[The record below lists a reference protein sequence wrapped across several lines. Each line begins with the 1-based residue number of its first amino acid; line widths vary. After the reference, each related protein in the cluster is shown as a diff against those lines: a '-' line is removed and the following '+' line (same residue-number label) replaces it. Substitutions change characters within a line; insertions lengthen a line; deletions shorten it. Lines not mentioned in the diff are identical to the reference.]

1 MAEEDW
7 GWWRAVGWW
16 QEVALGVRA
25 AAGVAASGVC
35 GRSAVDSR
43 SGFPS
48 GWGSCPDCNEQERKT
63 SVMLESVHEKGV
75 STDER
80 RR

>member
-1 MAEEDW
+1 M
-7 GWWRAVGWW
+7 
-16 QEVALGVRA
+16 ALGVRA

-43 SGFPS
+43 FGFPS

-63 SVMLESVHEKGV
+63 SVMLESVHEKA
-75 STDER
+75 
-80 RR
+80 